1 MKHRLESFHNL
12 VEAFSSLPTVGKKS
26 AMRFAY
32 HVVLN
37 DSFGAMKLSHA
48 IERAVRTLRRCE
60 SCGGVSEHELCDVC
74 LDEERERWLLCIVES
89 AKDILILE
97 ENGVFEG
104 CYFVLDDLE
113 EHTISRLKGVIKERG
128 VKEIVFALTPGLSSD
143 GIILYIEEKL
153 QSLHVNFTKIA
164 QGVPTGV
171 QLENVDTLSLS
182 KALSSR
188 MKA

>member
-1 MKHRLESFHNL
+1 VKHRLESFHNL
-12 VEAFSSLPTVGKKS
+12 VDAFSTLPTVGRKS

-37 DSFGAMKLSHA
+37 DAFGAMKLSHA

-60 SCGGVSEHELCDVC
+60 VCGGVSEHELCDIC
-74 LDEERERWLLCIVES
+74 LDEERDRSLLCLVES

-97 ENGVFEG
+97 ENGAFEG
-104 CYFVLDDLE
+104 CFFVLDDLE
-113 EHTISRLKGVIKERG
+113 EQTLDRLKKVVRDRN
-128 VKEIVFALTPGLSSD
+128 VKEVVFALTPGLSSD

-153 QSLHVNFTKIA
+153 QNLHVNFTKIA

>member
-37 DSFGAMKLSHA
+37 DAFGAMKLSHA
-48 IERAVRTLRRCE
+48 IERAVRSLRRCE
-60 SCGGVSEHELCDVC
+60 LCGGVSEHELCDIC
-74 LDEERERWLLCIVES
+74 LDEDRNRELLCLVES
-89 AKDILILE
+89 AKDVLILE
-97 ENGVFEG
+97 ESGSFEG
-104 CYFVLDDLE
+104 CYFVLDNLE
-113 EHTISRLKGVIKERG
+113 DESISRLKNLIVERK
-128 VKEIVFALTPGLSSD
+128 VEEIIFALTPSLSSD

-153 QSLHVNFTKIA
+153 QGLHVNFTKIA

-182 KALSSR
+182 KALGAR

>member
-12 VEAFSSLPTVGKKS
+12 VEAFSTLPTVGKKS

-37 DSFGAMKLSHA
+37 DAFGAMKLSHA
-48 IERAVRTLRRCE
+48 IEKAVRSLRRCE
-60 SCGGVSEHELCDVC
+60 ECGGLSEHELCDVC
-74 LDEERERWLLCIVES
+74 LDEKRERSLLCIVES

-113 EHTISRLKGVIKERG
+113 EQTLGRLKRVIQNRG

-153 QSLHVNFTKIA
+153 KGLHVNFTKIA
-164 QGVPTGV
+164 QGIPTGV
-171 QLENVDTLSLS
+171 QLENVDTLSLA

>member
-26 AMRFAY
+26 AMRYAY

-37 DSFGAMKLSHA
+37 DAFGAMKLSHA
-48 IERAVRTLRRCE
+48 IEKAVRTLRRCE
-60 SCGGVSEHELCDVC
+60 LCGSVSEHELCDVC
-74 LDEERERWLLCIVES
+74 LDEDRNRELLCVVES
-89 AKDILILE
+89 AKDVLILE
-97 ENGVFEG
+97 ENGAYEG

-113 EHTISRLKGVIKERG
+113 EATIDRLKNL
-128 VKEIVFALTPGLSSD
+128 VKKREVQEIVFALTPGLSSD

-153 QSLHVNFTKIA
+153 QDLHVNFTKIA

-182 KALSSR
+182 KALGSR

>member
-12 VEAFSSLPTVGKKS
+12 VEAFSTLPTVGKKS

-32 HVVLN
+32 HVVLH
-37 DSFGAMKLSHA
+37 DSYGAMKLSHA
-48 IERAVRTLRRCE
+48 IEKAVRTLRRCE
-60 SCGGVSEHELCDVC
+60 LCGGVSEHEVCDIC
-74 LDEERERWLLCIVES
+74 LDEERSQELLCIVES

-97 ENGVFEG
+97 ENGTFEG
-104 CYFVLDDLE
+104 CYFVLENLE
-113 EHTISRLKGVIKERG
+113 DETISRLKSIIAQRG
-128 VKEIVFALTPGLSSD
+128 VKEVIFALTPSLSSD
-143 GIILYIEEKL
+143 GIILHVEERL
-153 QSLHVNFTKIA
+153 QDLEVNFTKIA

-171 QLENVDTLSLS
+171 QLENVDTLSLA